1 MGGVSFHPGGNRAL
15 VEVKLQPKGYAA
27 FFIYTLFDRTSA
39 AAPSGTGARQACSNA
54 WFSRTDAMG

>member
-27 FFIYTLFDRTSA
+27 FFIYTLFDRTSL
-39 AAPSGTGARQACSNA
+39 
-54 WFSRTDAMG
+54 RTDFPTIT